1 MQSTESER
9 PATKTRAIEE
19 ALGRLGE
26 PITEAQAKAIAALE
40 DCDCKE
46 GMFALAATRR
56 QLFAGT
62 GLVAAVG
69 MTAMLPRAADA
80 KAPPGAVE
88 YPVQADPTKEQGRM
102 MGVDGGY
109 GSRSQFETE
118 VRWANPTKTAAFSPL
133 QNSYGTI
140 TPSGLHYERHH
151 GGIPNI
157 DPAKHSLVIHG
168 LVDRPIK
175 YSLADLK
182 RFPTMSRTY
191 FMECSGTTGSEI
203 MKARE
208 PTVQRTHGL
217 VSTSEWTGV
226 PLSTLLKQTGLKPG
240 AAWVLA
246 EGADAAVM
254 TRSVPID
261 KCLSDALI
269 VFAQN
274 GEAMRPEQGYPMRLF
289 LPGWEGNISIKWL
302 RRLEVSDKP
311 YYTREETS
319 KYSDLITTTGKSRIF
334 TFTMEAKSVITFPSG
349 EMKLPGA
356 GFYEITGLAWSGRGK
371 IARVEVSTDG
381 GKSWSLAVVAGPG
394 AGDQPDALPFSLDLG
409 RQAGGDP
416 EPGHGRDRLL
426 AADPPATHRRA
437 RTARDRLAI
446 LSHEC
451 GAELGHRSRRERE
464 ECAPARLIA
473 DARCCLRSRS
483 ALIRRPRGRPTARL
497 SRASSTSAPRHAR
510 RTSRRS
516 PSQSLPTARACRP
529 ARATMR
535 PARRSTRP
543 PAAPAM
549 AQTCRGSRDCR
560 TCRPARRCG

>member
-1 MQSTESER
+1 MHSTDSER
-9 PATKTRAIEE
+9 LNTKARAIKE
-19 ALGRLGE
+19 ALSRIGE
-26 PITEAQAKAIAALE
+26 PISEAQAKNIAAPE
-40 DCDCKE
+40 DCACKD

-56 QLFAGT
+56 QIFAGS

-69 MTAMLPRAADA
+69 MTVMLPRAAGA
-80 KAPPGAVE
+80 KAPAGAVE
-88 YPVQADPTKEQGRM
+88 YPVEDDSTKEQGRM

-109 GSRSQFETE
+109 GSRSQFESE
-118 VRWANPTKTAAFSPL
+118 VRWTNPTKSAGFSPL

-157 DPAKHSLVIHG
+157 DPARHSLVIHG
-168 LVDRPIK
+168 MVDRPIK

-182 RFPTMSRTY
+182 RFPTLSRTY
-191 FMECSGTTGSEI
+191 FLECSGTTGSEI

-261 KCLSDALI
+261 KCMSDALI

-302 RRLEVSDKP
+302 RRLEISDKP

-319 KYSDLITTTGKSRIF
+319 KYTDLITTTGKSRIF

-381 GKSWSLAVVAGPG
+381 GKSWNLASL
-394 AGDQPDALPFSLDLG
+394 Q
-409 RQAGGDP
+409 DP
-416 EPGHGRDRLL
+416 V
-426 AADPPATHRRA
+426 
-437 RTARDRLAI
+437 LAI
-446 LSHEC
+446 SQTRFRFPWIWD
-451 GAELGHRSRRERE
+451 GTPVVIQSRATDETGYSQ
-464 ECAPARLIA
+464 PTHQQLIA
-473 DARCCLRSRS
+473 E
-483 ALIRRPRGRPTARL
+483 RGPLETGSLFYHMNAV
-497 SRASSTSAPRHAR
+497 
-510 RTSRRS
+510 
-516 PSQSLPTARACRP
+516 QSW
-529 ARATMR
+529 
-535 PARRSTRP
+535 SI
-543 PAAPAM
+543 AANGNVKNAHPL
-549 AQTCRGSRDCR
+549 G
-560 TCRPARRCG
+560 

>member
-1 MQSTESER
+1 MHSTEFER
-9 PATKTRAIEE
+9 RNTKSRAIEE
-19 ALGRLGE
+19 ALSRLGQ
-26 PITEAQAKAIAALE
+26 PITEGQARNVAALE
-40 DCDCKE
+40 DCDCKD

-88 YPVQADPTKEQGRM
+88 YPVQADPTKEQGRV
-102 MGVDGGY
+102 MGEDGGY

-118 VRWANPTKTAAFSPL
+118 VRWANPTRTAGFSPL

-157 DPAKHSLVIHG
+157 DPAKHGLVIHG
-168 LVDRPIK
+168 LVDRPMK
-175 YSLADLK
+175 YSLAELK
-182 RFPTMSRTY
+182 RFPTLSRTY

-208 PTVQRTHGL
+208 PNVQRTHGL

-226 PLSTLLKQTGLKPG
+226 PLSTLLKQVGLQPG

-302 RRLEVSDKP
+302 RRLEVIRPHHHD
-311 YYTREETS
+311 RQVA
-319 KYSDLITTTGKSRIF
+319 DLH
-334 TFTMEAKSVITFPSG
+334 
-349 EMKLPGA
+349 LH
-356 GFYEITGLAWSGRGK
+356 
-371 IARVEVSTDG
+371 DG
-381 GKSWSLAVVAGPG
+381 GKIRDHLSLGRDEVAG
-394 AGDQPDALPFSLDLG
+394 
-409 RQAGGDP
+409 GGLL
-416 EPGHGRDRLL
+416 RDYW
-426 AADPPATHRRA
+426 
-437 RTARDRLAI
+437 
-446 LSHEC
+446 
-451 GAELGHRSRRERE
+451 
-464 ECAPARLIA
+464 ARLERA
-473 DARCCLRSRS
+473 GQDRVLKC
-483 ALIRRPRGRPTARL
+483 RPTAAKAGTWR
-497 SRASSTSAPRHAR
+497 RCRNRCWRSARHASAFPGSG
-510 RTSRRS
+510 TASRR
-516 PSQSLPTARACRP
+516 
-529 ARATMR
+529 
-535 PARRSTRP
+535 
-543 PAAPAM
+543 
-549 AQTCRGSRDCR
+549 
-560 TCRPARRCG
+560 

>member
-1 MQSTESER
+1 MHSTDFER
-9 PATKTRAIEE
+9 LNTKSRAIEE
-19 ALGRLGE
+19 ALGRLGQ
-26 PITEAQAKAIAALE
+26 PITEAQAKNVAALE

-118 VRWANPTKTAAFSPL
+118 VRWANPTKTAGIFAVAEQLRHDHAVRPPL
-133 QNSYGTI
+133 RAPPRRHPEYRPGQAPPRHPRPGRPADQILARRSQALPDCVAHLFHGMLRHDRQRDHEGT
-140 TPSGLHYERHH
+140 
-151 GGIPNI
+151 
-157 DPAKHSLVIHG
+157 
-168 LVDRPIK
+168 
-175 YSLADLK
+175 
-182 RFPTMSRTY
+182 
-191 FMECSGTTGSEI
+191 
-203 MKARE
+203 E

-226 PLSTLLKQTGLKPG
+226 PLSTLLKQTGFKPG

-261 KCLSDALI
+261 KCLSDAMI

-311 YYTREETS
+311 YLHARGDVEVHRPHHH
-319 KYSDLITTTGKSRIF
+319 DRQGAHLHLHDGGKVRDHL
-334 TFTMEAKSVITFPSG
+334 PSG
-349 EMKLPGA
+349 EMKLPGP

-381 GKSWSLAVVAGPG
+381 GKTWN
-394 AGDQPDALPFSLDLG
+394 
-409 RQAGGDP
+409 
-416 EPGHGRDRLL
+416 L
-426 AADPPATHRRA
+426 AALQEPVLPICQTRFRFPWIWD
-437 RTARDRLAI
+437 
-446 LSHEC
+446 
-451 GAELGHRSRRERE
+451 GSRR
-464 ECAPARLIA
+464 C
-473 DARCCLRSRS
+473 SR
-483 ALIRRPRGRPTARL
+483 AARPTRPVI
-497 SRASSTSAPRHAR
+497 RNRPISS
-510 RTSRRS
+510 
-516 PSQSLPTARACRP
+516 
-529 ARATMR
+529 
-535 PARRSTRP
+535 
-543 PAAPAM
+543 
-549 AQTCRGSRDCR
+549 
-560 TCRPARRCG
+560 

>member
-1 MQSTESER
+1 MHSTDVER
-9 PATKTRAIEE
+9 LDTKSRAIEE
-19 ALGRLGE
+19 ALGRLGQ
-26 PITEAQAKAIAALE
+26 PITEGQARDVAALE
-40 DCDCKE
+40 DCDCKD
-46 GMFALAATRR
+46 GMFALAANRR

-69 MTAMLPRAADA
+69 MTAMLPHPAAA
-80 KAPPGAVE
+80 KAPAGAVE
-88 YPVQADPTKEQGRM
+88 YPVQADPTKEQGRV
-102 MGVDGGY
+102 MGEDGGY
-109 GSRSQFETE
+109 GSRSQFETA
-118 VRWANPTKTAAFSPL
+118 VRWANPTKTAGFTPL

-157 DPAKHSLVIHG
+157 DPAKHGLVIHG

-182 RFPTMSRTY
+182 RFPTLSRTY

-208 PTVQRTHGL
+208 PNVQRTHGL

-226 PLSTLLKQTGLKPG
+226 PLSTLLKQVGLKPG

-319 KYSDLITTTGKSRIF
+319 KYTDLITTTGKSRIF
-334 TFTMEAKSVITFPSG
+334 TFTMEAK
-349 EMKLPGA
+349 
-356 GFYEITGLAWSGRGK
+356 
-371 IARVEVSTDG
+371 
-381 GKSWSLAVVAGPG
+381 
-394 AGDQPDALPFSLDLG
+394 
-409 RQAGGDP
+409 
-416 EPGHGRDRLL
+416 
-426 AADPPATHRRA
+426 
-437 RTARDRLAI
+437 
-446 LSHEC
+446 
-451 GAELGHRSRRERE
+451 
-464 ECAPARLIA
+464 
-473 DARCCLRSRS
+473 
-483 ALIRRPRGRPTARL
+483 
-497 SRASSTSAPRHAR
+497 
-510 RTSRRS
+510 
-516 PSQSLPTARACRP
+516 
-529 ARATMR
+529 
-535 PARRSTRP
+535 
-543 PAAPAM
+543 
-549 AQTCRGSRDCR
+549 
-560 TCRPARRCG
+560 

>member
-1 MQSTESER
+1 MHDSESER
-9 PATKTRAIEE
+9 LNSKSRAVED
-19 ALGRLGE
+19 ALGRIGKS
-26 PITEAQAKAIAALE
+26 ITETQAKQVAALQ
-40 DCDCKE
+40 DCECKD
-46 GMFALAATRR
+46 GMFALAASRR
-56 QLFAGT
+56 QFFAGT

-69 MTAMLPRAADA
+69 MTAALPRAAAA

-88 YPVQADPTKEQGRM
+88 YPVPADSTKEPGRM

-118 VRWANPTKTAAFSPL
+118 VRWANPTKSAAFSPL

-151 GGIPNI
+151 SGIPNI
-157 DPAKHSLVIHG
+157 DPARHNLIIHG
-168 LVDRPIK
+168 MVDRPMK

-182 RFPTMSRTY
+182 RFPTLSRTY
-191 FMECSGTTGSEI
+191 FLECSGSSGSEI

-226 PLSTLLKQTGLKPG
+226 PLATLLKQTGLKPG

-261 KCLSDALI
+261 KCLSDAMI

-319 KYSDLITTTGKSRIF
+319 KYTDIITTTGKARIF

-349 EMKLPGA
+349 EMKLPGP

-371 IARVEVSTDG
+371 IARVEVSIDD
-381 GKSWSLAVVAGPG
+381 GKSWSLASLQEPVLAISQTRFRFPWIWDGKPAVIQSRATDETGYAQPTHQQLIAERGPLESG
-394 AGDQPDALPFSLDLG
+394 SLFYHMNG
-409 RQAGGDP
+409 IQSWGI
-416 EPGHGRDRLL
+416 
-426 AADPPATHRRA
+426 AADGTVKNVYPV
-437 RTARDRLAI
+437 
-446 LSHEC
+446 
-451 GAELGHRSRRERE
+451 G
-464 ECAPARLIA
+464 
-473 DARCCLRSRS
+473 
-483 ALIRRPRGRPTARL
+483 
-497 SRASSTSAPRHAR
+497 
-510 RTSRRS
+510 
-516 PSQSLPTARACRP
+516 
-529 ARATMR
+529 
-535 PARRSTRP
+535 
-543 PAAPAM
+543 
-549 AQTCRGSRDCR
+549 
-560 TCRPARRCG
+560 